1 MQDRGSL
8 SPSTKQTTGPA
19 QVDSPQSRVPL
30 SPDLYDDQDSS
41 VDNSSTIHEEEWRGR
56 KPHSVH
62 RIVLQK
68 RKTKFKILTSSGSLQ
83 PLMANKDDDLSC
95 SMNSGIPKGI
105 ICNTQTIL
113 AAGIPDNGKASEME
127 GMLQAGQTLGFGNTT
142 ELMTFEN
149 DIDHQI
155 DREIADWTA
164 NQRLQISIYH
174 GMIFISIPIWI
185 FFWNCCGLDMSA
197 KRFSIKKMWLHN
209 TVDICFILK
218 TKKRSCTSGFVNG
231 IWNGKGLGG

>member
-1 MQDRGSL
+1 MGFAVLLFLILSFFLESTPIQTLLYSTNLPDSESHMKDRGSS
-8 SPSTKQTTGPA
+8 SPSTKHATG
-19 QVDSPQSRVPL
+19 PQSRGPL

-41 VDNSSTIHEEEWRGR
+41 VDNSSTIHEEECRGR

-95 SMNSGIPKGI
+95 SMNSGIPRGN
-105 ICNTQTIL
+105 ICNTRPIL

-142 ELMTFEN
+142 ELMIFEN

-155 DREIADWTA
+155 DREIADRAA
-164 NQRLQISIYH
+164 N
-174 GMIFISIPIWI
+174 
-185 FFWNCCGLDMSA
+185 
-197 KRFSIKKMWLHN
+197 
-209 TVDICFILK
+209 
-218 TKKRSCTSGFVNG
+218 
-231 IWNGKGLGG
+231 